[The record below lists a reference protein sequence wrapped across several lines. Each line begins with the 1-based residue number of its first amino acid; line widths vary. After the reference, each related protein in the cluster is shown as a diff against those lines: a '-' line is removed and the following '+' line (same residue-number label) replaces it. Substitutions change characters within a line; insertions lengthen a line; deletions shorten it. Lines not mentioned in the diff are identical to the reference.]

1 MTTAAPMVSATA
13 PVTAD
18 KGAKKAKKNMKKVKG
33 APEHPADKKQ
43 RIRQHSHG
51 ENIYNIFNILFF
63 AIFTFLCFYPFYYL
77 IINSI
82 SNNQFSAA
90 GEINW
95 WPQGIH
101 FDNYEKVFAL
111 DGLSTAALVSLG
123 RTVLGTALTVI
134 ASAFLGFMFTQQ
146 QMWHRKFWY
155 RFVIITMYFNAGI
168 IPAFITMRNL
178 HLTNT
183 FWVYVL
189 PAIVQ
194 PFNII
199 LVKTYIESIPASLQE
214 AAEVDGAGTFTIFRK
229 IILPMCQP
237 ILATVAIF
245 SAVGQWN
252 SFQDT
257 LIYITD
263 SKLYSLQY
271 LLYQYLNQ
279 ASSIANQVKA
289 SAGSALNVA
298 SLATAQTP
306 TSIRM
311 TIAVVVVLPILF
323 VYPFFQRYF
332 VKGMTLGAVKG

>member
-1 MTTAAPMVSATA
+1 MVSATA

-82 SNNQFSAA
+82 SNNQLSAA